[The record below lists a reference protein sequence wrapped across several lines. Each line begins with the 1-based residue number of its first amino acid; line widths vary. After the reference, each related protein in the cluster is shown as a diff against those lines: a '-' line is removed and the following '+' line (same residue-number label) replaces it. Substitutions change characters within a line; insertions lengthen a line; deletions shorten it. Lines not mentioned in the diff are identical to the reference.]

1 MLHVT
6 GVYAIRTQET
16 QAAQAT
22 TNLHHS
28 FPTSADNRVP
38 NLLNF
43 FIHFPLLMSFLC
55 SLSQLAR
62 CVTSRGVRSSAAF
75 HTHLTALRVDAAAAS
90 SYIPTY
96 PELKQL
102 KKVLFFPLRFIC
114 SDLQV
119 PTTSFKWE
127 VGTACCLLTSIATLY
142 PFHS

>member
-1 MLHVT
+1 MQFVRKKHKRHKPPLT
-6 GVYAIRTQET
+6 C
-16 QAAQAT
+16 T
-22 TNLHHS
+22 THFRLRQIIGS
-28 FPTSADNRVP
+28 LIFSI
-38 NLLNF
+38 F
-43 FIHFPLLMSFLC
+43 FYIFPLLMSFLC

>member
-1 MLHVT
+1 MLHVA

-28 FPTSADNRVP
+28 LPTSADN

-43 FIHFPLLMSFLC
+43 LYIFPLLMSFLC

-102 KKVLFFPLRFIC
+102 KKVLFFLKIYLKAICKFPLLVLNGK
-114 SDLQV
+114 SVLHV
-119 PTTSFKWE
+119 
-127 VGTACCLLTSIATLY
+127 AC
-142 PFHS
+142 